1 MSKVTMPEPV
11 AYLRSDELRK
21 LGDPNK
27 IKGMSIHAVM
37 DSARLSAKGT
47 KELAER
53 YGHGVAIITTDQA
66 EAYKDACVREAL
78 EEAAKQPREYA
89 MTLEKN
95 GWGNRFPDELTAI
108 FNAADNMADRIR
120 ALIPKQ

>member
-1 MSKVTMPEPV
+1 MSNVKKPEPV
-11 AYLRSDELRK
+11 AWRTRYQAEPEMIGNYPWSYTDY
-21 LGDPNK
+21 DPK
-27 IKGMSIHAVM
+27 
-37 DSARLSAKGT
+37 RLAFNPE
-47 KELAER
+47 KESL
-53 YGHGVAIITTDQA
+53 VTTDQA

-78 EEAAKQPREYA
+78 EQAAKKPREYA
-89 MTLEKN
+89 LQLEKS